1 MVTKGGWLRMKR
13 NRITAILL
21 GMLALGA
28 LVAAGCVPAPQ
39 ADQREIDIIKELQE
53 IEKQLEVSE
62 NAANESANDTKL
74 LDESITEQPTE
85 QQKPVSPPS
94 EQPTAEPPKAEE
106 PKVDT
111 SKLQRI
117 EVQETEVV
125 KLNVETEDPDK
136 DTITRAFSPPLG
148 ADGTWKTD
156 YGDAGEYVITVTASD
171 GKQTA
176 EQKVVLVVKK
186 KNVAPTITE
195 LPTTLKLKEGET
207 AILKPKVTDL
217 NKDPV
222 TVSYSAPLKDDG
234 SWATDHKSAGE
245 YEILIT
251 ASDGEAETKAKLTL
265 TVLDVNLPP
274 EISGVEDKITIKEG
288 ETVTIKPQVRDADGD
303 KAAVSISDPVGDDG
317 VWQTT
322 YTDHGTYRI
331 AITASDGKGTS
342 SKDVQLVV
350 EDVNV
355 PPRITSIRKG

>member
-1 MVTKGGWLRMKR
+1 MVTNWGWLRMRR

-53 IEKQLEVSE
+53 IEKQLEASE
-62 NAANESANDTKL
+62 QAANESANDTKL
-74 LDESITEQPTE
+74 LDESMKGQPAEQP
-85 QQKPVSPPS
+85 KPASPPS
-94 EQPTAEPPKAEE
+94 EQPTAEPPK
-106 PKVDT
+106 VDT
-111 SKLQRI
+111 STLQRI

-125 KLNVETEDPDK
+125 KLNVQTEDPDK
-136 DTITRAFSPPLG
+136 DTITQTFSPPLG
-148 ADGTWKTD
+148 ADGTWNTD
-156 YGDAGEYVITVTASD
+156 YGDAGEYVITITASD

-195 LPTTLKLKEGET
+195 LPTTLKVNEGEMV
-207 AILKPKVTDL
+207 ILKPKVTDP

-274 EISGVEDKITIKEG
+274 EISGVEDKITIQEG

-303 KAAVSISDPVGDDG
+303 TAAVSISDPVGDDG

-322 YTDHGTYRI
+322 YTDYGTYRI
-331 AITASDGKGTS
+331 TITASDGKGTS
-342 SKDVQLVV
+342 SKEVQLVV